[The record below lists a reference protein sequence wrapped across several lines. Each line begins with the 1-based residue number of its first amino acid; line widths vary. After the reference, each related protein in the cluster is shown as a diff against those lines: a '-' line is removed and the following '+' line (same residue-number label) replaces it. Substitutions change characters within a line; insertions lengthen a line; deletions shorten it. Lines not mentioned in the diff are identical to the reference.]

1 MTPDSDRDDST
12 RPDDSARTMRD
23 DFRVWNVDTVER
35 EVVLR
40 SPDDQYVSVP
50 LPDENA
56 ATFERL
62 ADSSGTVDATLV
74 EHEGAG
80 SSWRVEEIHGV
91 SENK

>member
-1 MTPDSDRDDST
+1 MASDSDRDDST

-23 DFRVWNVDTVER
+23 SFRVWNVDTVER

-40 SPDDQYVSVP
+40 SSDDQYVSVP

-56 ATFERL
+56 AAFEQL

-74 EHEGAG
+74 EREGAG
-80 SSWRVEEIHGV
+80 SSWRVGEIHGID
-91 SENK
+91 EE